1 MGPEDI
7 DALRFLWRVW
17 LTIALR
23 ISPAD
28 LTPPWP
34 AGTTVRCPKV
44 DPHDSQRLSNVHFL
58 RIAENLTAA
67 NTASKTSVWD
77 GTAKVPTSARRLHSR
92 ERATPVNPQHLSG
105 TVGLPHQIEICLR
118 DLLDF
123 ADMSY
128 GKFLRSLPVE
138 RLTVNCHPAWRRM
151 SSMAQRG
158 QQLEFCADGKS

>member
-34 AGTTVRCPKV
+34 AGTTVRYPKV
-44 DPHDSQRLSNVHFL
+44 DPHDPQRLSNVHFL

-67 NTASKTSVWD
+67 NTASKTSRLGWHREGTDECSPSPFTRARHPRQPSAPERYRRSAASNRDMPPRSPRLRRHVLREVPPQFAGRAPHGQLPSSVAANELD
-77 GTAKVPTSARRLHSR
+77 GAA
-92 ERATPVNPQHLSG
+92 
-105 TVGLPHQIEICLR
+105 
-118 DLLDF
+118 
-123 ADMSY
+123 
-128 GKFLRSLPVE
+128 
-138 RLTVNCHPAWRRM
+138 
-151 SSMAQRG
+151 
-158 QQLEFCADGKS
+158 